1 MKKGKRET
9 STNDALRYAYA
20 YACVEMSTSISSFL
34 FLFFCAG
41 SVPQQICLYVLLCRC
56 NFCCNLAAQ
65 IKWKSSIFLFGY
77 LLRRKKWGRTY
88 LNIINCEVS
97 CTYDCQ
103 REENDIQLTS

>member
-65 IKWKSSIFLFGY
+65 IKWGS
-77 LLRRKKWGRTY
+77 TY
-88 LNIINCEVS
+88 VNIINCEIS

-103 REENDIQLTS
+103 HEENDIQLTS